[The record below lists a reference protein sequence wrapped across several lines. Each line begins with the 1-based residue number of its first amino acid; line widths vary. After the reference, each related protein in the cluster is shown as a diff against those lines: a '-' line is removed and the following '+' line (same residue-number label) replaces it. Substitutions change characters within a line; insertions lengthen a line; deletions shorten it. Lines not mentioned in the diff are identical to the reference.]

1 MKCDLPCI
9 SENRTAAIGCPVF
22 DGMGVFICNIYNISA
37 VVIPFLLA
45 TDHCPL
51 FTARC
56 TLLIVYPI
64 SKRFFRHVAT
74 LPRPSAILKKS
85 ILPPK
90 KFPGAGPRAY
100 RICNTVYKKSG
111 GLRRGRSRRGRLG
124 GTGLSL
130 RGGSLQGL
138 LLQGLLLWRDSSQ
151 TGHHFPV
158 SNSMKCNSG
167 MGCQTTSAATSMV
180 SRKVIISP
188 FVTLAPYIEYIVCW
202 ISSNP
207 FSEIR

>member
-1 MKCDLPCI
+1 MSLRGEEAPRGTFERFHRAGRAQLRDGHSWRGGCKCPKEFSRRPAMD
-9 SENRTAAIGCPVF
+9 S
-22 DGMGVFICNIYNISA
+22 
-37 VVIPFLLA
+37 
-45 TDHCPL
+45 H
-51 FTARC
+51 
-56 TLLIVYPI
+56 
-64 SKRFFRHVAT
+64 
-74 LPRPSAILKKS
+74 PSANLKTS
-85 ILPPK
+85 PPK
-90 KFPGAGPRAY
+90 KEIPRRGPPGRLHLQY
-100 RICNTVYKKSG
+100 RMRKSG

-151 TGHHFPV
+151 TGYHFPV